1 MITRRQALVGA
12 GAILLGG
19 SVQLTAASAKKGK
32 NDEKELAKWMG
43 FREQLDGSGGWPWKP
58 KKISPDKAAMLGY
71 SGFYN
76 SGQGCGYGVFK
87 GLVGQMALKYGAPYD
102 SFPLQ
107 MMTYGAS
114 GVGNWGTLCGS
125 LNGAAAAFGLF
136 YGRDESTE
144 LIDALFRWYEKEKL
158 PVFEP
163 SIKKLD
169 FTPEPTIP
177 DSVLCHVSVSQW
189 CYETEND
196 MHSKERSERCARVTA
211 VVAKK
216 AAEMINAKIDGK
228 KISSQPSKNHESC
241 MECHDKDTDA
251 DIAKGKMDCGTC
263 HDGHLESKFENHP

>member
-1 MITRRQALVGA
+1 MITRRQALMGA
-12 GAILLGG
+12 GAVLLGG
-19 SVQLTAASAKKGK
+19 TIPLVATSAQKKGNK
-32 NDEKELAKWMG
+32 EKELEKWMG
-43 FREQLDGSGGWPWKP
+43 FREQLDGSGGWPWTP
-58 KKISPDKAAMLGY
+58 KKISPEKAAMLGY

-102 SFPLQ
+102 TFPLQ

-136 YGRDESTE
+136 YGRDEATQM
-144 LIDALFRWYEKEKL
+144 IDALFRWYEKEKM

-169 FTPEPTIP
+169 FTPPPTVP

-189 CYETEND
+189 CYETDHD

-211 VVAKK
+211 VVAQK
-216 AAEMINAKIDGK
+216 AAEIINAKIDGK
-228 KISSQPSKNHESC
+228 TISSKPSDNHATC
-241 MECHDKDTDA
+241 MECHDKDKES
-251 DIAKGKMDCGTC
+251 DIAKGKMDCGVC
-263 HDGHLESKFENHP
+263 HDGHLDSKFKDHP

>member
-1 MITRRQALVGA
+1 MITRRQALMGA
-12 GAILLGG
+12 GAILVGG
-19 SVQLTAASAKKGK
+19 AVPLIAASAQKEK

-102 SFPLQ
+102 TFPLQ

-144 LIDALFRWYEKEKL
+144 MIDALFRWYEKEKI

-169 FTPEPTIP
+169 FTPPPTLP

-189 CYETEND
+189 CYETGNE

-211 VVAKK
+211 VVAQK
-216 AAEMINAKIDGK
+216 AAEMLNDKIDGK
-228 KISSQPSKNHESC
+228 KIDSKPSKNHASC
-241 MECHDKDTDA
+241 IECHDKDTEA
-251 DIAKGKMDCGTC
+251 DIAKGKMDCGAC